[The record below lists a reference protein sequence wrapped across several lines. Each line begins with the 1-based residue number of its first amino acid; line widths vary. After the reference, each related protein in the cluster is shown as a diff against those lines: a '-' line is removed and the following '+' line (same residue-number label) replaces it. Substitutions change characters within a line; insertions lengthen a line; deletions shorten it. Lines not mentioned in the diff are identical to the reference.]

1 MSRFR
6 LSQLGEGDGPT
17 LVTRTIRGD
26 HRGSLSRLFCADLL
40 QQLFNNREI
49 VQINHTITHAAG
61 TARGFHYQSGTSA
74 EAKLV
79 ICIKGKVLDVAID
92 LRRSSR
98 TLCANY
104 SSELS
109 AENKNALFIPR
120 GFAHGFQAL
129 EDNTELLYLHDNF
142 YSPENEAGINI
153 FDPSISIQWPLTPHN
168 LSERDI
174 NFSHLSK
181 EFEGIDFEM

>member
-1 MSRFR
+1 MSKFVF
-6 LSQLGEGDGPT
+6 SQLGEDGGPT
-17 LVTRTIRGD
+17 LVTRSRLAD

-40 QQLFNNREI
+40 QKFFNNREI
-49 VQINHTITHAAG
+49 VQINHTVTHATG
-61 TARGFHYQSGTSA
+61 TVRGFHYQSGVSA

-79 ICIKGKVLDVAID
+79 ICIKGKVLDLAVD
-92 LRRSSR
+92 LRRNSR
-98 TLCANY
+98 TLCSSY

-109 AENKNALFIPR
+109 AENLNALFIPR

-129 EDNTELLYLHDNF
+129 EDDTELLYLHDNF
-142 YSPENEAGINI
+142 YSPENEAGINV
-153 FDPSISIQWPLTPHN
+153 FDPKISIQWPLMPHN

-174 NFSHLSK
+174 NFPYLSK